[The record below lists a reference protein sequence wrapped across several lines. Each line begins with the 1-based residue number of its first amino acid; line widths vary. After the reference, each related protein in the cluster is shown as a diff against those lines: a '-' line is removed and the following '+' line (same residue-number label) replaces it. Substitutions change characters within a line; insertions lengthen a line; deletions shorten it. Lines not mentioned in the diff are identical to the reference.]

1 MTGVHELPEIPGVIT
16 RSQIAETIDAITSVQ
31 LPNGNVPWT
40 PGQHTDPWNMVEALM
55 AMTLGGRIEEA
66 RAGFEWPRASA
77 QGRRVARGPP
87 RRGDRGPDPRHQR
100 HLLRRHRRVAP
111 PPRHR

>member
-1 MTGVHELPEIPGVIT
+1 MTRVHELPEIPGVVS
-16 RSQIAETIDAITSVQ
+16 RAQLEETIDAITSVQ

-66 RAGFEWPRASA
+66 RAGFEWLAGKQRSDGAWHAYYLGNEIEDPTLDTNVTCY
-77 QGRRVARGPP
+77 VAT
-87 RRGDRGPDPRHQR
+87 
-100 HLLRRHRRVAP
+100 VAHWSC
-111 PPRHR
+111 R